1 MFQVKVPNKNF
12 SGVRFG
18 LKFNKGVAETDNEK
32 IAMHLKSLGYS
43 VKKLKSKNEGK
54 ENKEGK

>member
-1 MFQVKVPNKNF
+1 MKVPNKNF